1 MRSAWAVHLIG
12 MKKVGKNKWRSKSLA
27 KTWTPRGEEK
37 IITSVTPLEDLCRAL
52 SISHDPCEVA
62 RMKTTSKRRR
72 GGLRN
77 VEDYKGIAVRH

>member
-1 MRSAWAVHLIG
+1 

-37 IITSVTPLEDLCRAL
+37 IITSATPLEDLCRAL

-62 RMKTTSKRRR
+62 RMKTTSKRR
-72 GGLRN
+72 GE
-77 VEDYKGIAVRH
+77 EDFGTWRITRELWCGTKVLGP

>member
-1 MRSAWAVHLIG
+1 M
-12 MKKVGKNKWRSKSLA
+12 A

-62 RMKTTSKRRR
+62 RMKTTSKRRGEERRTSER
-72 GGLRN
+72 GGLQGNCGAALRYSGLKK
-77 VEDYKGIAVRH
+77 VTPSFSATSIFHL